1 MRLRNN
7 PNALVTINESDYVI
21 KEFNK
26 SYFNNSNEVH
36 LEIGCG
42 KGDFII
48 GMARKYPHI
57 NFIAIE
63 KFPTVLEKA
72 IIKAN
77 DAKLDN
83 VLFTNVDANNLL
95 EVFNEKSISCIYLN
109 FSDPWPKK
117 KHYKRRLTYKSF
129 LEIYEKLLLDNGSIK
144 QKTDNKSLFESSLIS
159 FNEYNTH
166 FDFVSVDLH
175 NSEANEDNVQSEY
188 ERKFSQNNQP
198 IYAINIRFKKEK

>member
-7 PNALVTINESDYVI
+7 PHALKNLSESKCVI

-26 SYFNNSNEVH
+26 KYFNNDNEIH

-48 GMARKYPHI
+48 GMARKYPDI

-63 KFPTVLEKA
+63 KFATVLEKA
-72 IIKAN
+72 VSKAN
-77 DAKLDN
+77 EIKLDN
-83 VLFTNVDANNLL
+83 VLFTNIDAINLL
-95 EVFNEKSISCIYLN
+95 EIFDEKTISCIYIN

-129 LEIYEKLLLDNGSIK
+129 LEIYEKLLKNDGLLK

-159 FNEYNTH
+159 FNEYNTK

-175 NSEANEDNVQSEY
+175 NSEVSKDNVLSEY
-188 ERKFSQNNQP
+188 EKKFSKNNQP
-198 IYAINIRFKKEK
+198 IYAINIRFMKEK

>member
-7 PNALVTINESDYVI
+7 PQALEKLKESEYVI

-26 SYFNNSNEVH
+26 QYFNNNNEVH

-48 GMARKYPHI
+48 GMAQKYPKI
-57 NFIAIE
+57 NFVAVE
-63 KFPTVLEKA
+63 KFSTVLAKAIKKAEKA
-72 IIKAN
+72 QVG
-77 DAKLDN
+77 N
-83 VLFTNVDANNLL
+83 VLFTNIDAVDLL
-95 EVFNEKSISCIYLN
+95 DLFNEKSIECIYLN

-117 KHYKRRLTYKSF
+117 KHYKRRLTYQSF
-129 LEIYEKLLLDNGSIK
+129 LEIYEKLLKDDGLIK

-159 FNEYNTH
+159 FNEYGTY

-175 NSEANEDNVQSEY
+175 NSEANKDNVETEY
-188 ERKFSQNNQP
+188 ERKFSQDGQP
-198 IYAINIRFKKEK
+198 IYAINIKFKRGE